1 MASSAAVASSTP
13 GMSIRCLRPSR
24 RSGMM
29 KTVSTSTATP
39 IGRLTKKM

>member
-1 MASSAAVASSTP
+1 MASRAAVASSTP
-13 GMSIRCLRPSR
+13 VTSIRCLRPSR

-29 KTVSTSTATP
+29 TKVSASTITP